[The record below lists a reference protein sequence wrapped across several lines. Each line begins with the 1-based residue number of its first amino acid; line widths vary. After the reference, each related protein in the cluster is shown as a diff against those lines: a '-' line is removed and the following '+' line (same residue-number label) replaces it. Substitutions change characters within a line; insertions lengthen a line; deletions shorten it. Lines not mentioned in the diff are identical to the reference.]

1 MFNGISRRHMTP
13 NTAVSS
19 KALKR
24 VFDRN
29 ARPA

>member
-1 MFNGISRRHMTP
+1 MTP

-29 ARPA
+29 ARPAQNSLQCS